1 MNILIIEDEDPAAE
15 RLEGLLSEAAAS
27 AKILARLDSVAA
39 AVNWLSAHPAPDL
52 IFLDIQLADGLSFEI
67 FRQTE
72 VNAPVIFTT
81 AYDQYAL
88 DAFRVNSIDYLLKP
102 VKREELTRAL
112 EKFNKTLAAVM
123 LPDLSQL
130 IRQLQPN
137 APVRE
142 FKRRFLIRFGD
153 KIKAIDVDQVMYFF
167 TEDKINYLRTRDNQT
182 YPVDQNLDRLEELLD
197 PKRFFRIN
205 RQFIVSIE
213 SIDQMYAFSKSRV
226 KISLR
231 PPSDGDTIV
240 STERSPFFKQW
251 LAGEY

>member
-112 EKFNKTLAAVM
+112 EKFNKTQATVM

-153 KIKAIDVDQVMYFF
+153 KIKAIDVDQVMYFSR
-167 TEDKINYLRTRDNQT
+167 KTRSIT
-182 YPVDQNLDRLEELLD
+182 SGRVTIKPTRWT
-197 PKRFFRIN
+197 RIWTGWKN
-205 RQFIVSIE
+205 CSTPSVS
-213 SIDQMYAFSKSRV
+213 S
-226 KISLR
+226 
-231 PPSDGDTIV
+231 G
-240 STERSPFFKQW
+240 STGSSSS
-251 LAGEY
+251 A